1 MNTFDT
7 THGPTGLSGG
17 AITRDRAHALLGQ
30 VMGLVALTVGFT
42 ALGAYLGRDLTG
54 GAGLLLFL
62 VALGC
67 VVGLNVAAAR
77 GAEQVAITLLLA
89 LGLSLGLAIA
99 PLIADFAK
107 RDPAALWQAAGSTAV
122 FVAACGAYGY
132 ATRRDLSSWTRTLFW
147 ALLALLTFG
156 IAGIFVSIPNENIIY
171 AVGGL
176 VIFGGYTIFDFNRLR
191 RSSPDA
197 SVPIA
202 AGIFLDIFNVF
213 LFALD
218 LFGGDGA

>member
-17 AITRDRAHALLGQ
+17 AITRDRAHARQ
-30 VMGLVALTVGFT
+30 VMGLVALTVCFT

-54 GAGLLLFL
+54 SAGLLLFL
-62 VALGC
+62 AALGC

-99 PLIADFAK
+99 PVIADFAK

-156 IAGIFVSIPNENIIY
+156 IVGIFISIPNENIIY

>member
-99 PLIADFAK
+99 PVIADFAK